1 MARNQT
7 SEKNEQTQ
15 LAVNLVLDSHQMENG
30 VEEINFETDSEMMD
44 DEQERLRRFLES
56 RRGKKAPNSV
66 FFKINNSPIMGSKGQ
81 KLWGGAVPLFDGAA
95 LDLKNA
101 ELIGEKRFLKPPEA
115 SGTGGILVLM
125 PQKFNQG
132 IMLPLSSLKLKENFV
147 EGKISLN
154 NRSGFHGN
162 HIRLTAESINLSI
175 EKAEFINP
183 RLIYKTEDDESSVPV
198 PEKVFVN
205 KEGIFPEQISS
216 SLRIEAPEKKTDMPE
231 QIENQEI
238 QTVQEDE
245 TVSTN
250 IPETVSE
257 MINDENET
265 KEQHDHIV
273 FQANGGRFRTKNKRV
288 AFGSYDSFLVEW
300 KNGRLIAVVTVKG
313 NETEL
318 ELNELDGYHRYSA
331 SDGITVEK
339 EDNIGII
346 NEFFS
351 KIGLD
356 DTEADT
362 TEICYGG
369 LEISEDGIFFDSLK
383 DSSFSASIGDDWE
396 LKLGNNIELGF
407 SGDFVKYE
415 EAEDDSYL
423 DLAKAVLE
431 YFGIMEDEGESEEEA
446 EEDSKGNNFSYSVPL
461 IMFPVIPGLVSLD
474 AKFNAGAKI
483 GYKING
489 SINNIKG
496 ALQNQQS
503 ETFGLDLRA
512 ALTGD
517 AYAGFKAGITAG
529 TTFLM
534 NVSANIGAKISLAG
548 GDNGVLSAGV
558 HTEFKK
564 GRKGMPHFEK
574 AVFDA
579 LGELRL
585 KALID
590 GSIDTQILGWER
602 TLYSYTFKEWELAA
616 IMAEIKATK
625 ENGNKWKADAGL
637 SYSALSG
644 NVKGS
649 LESGDNLEKM
659 FEKQEASYGKSA
671 FDGSQSSFEDTKKML
686 MAYHDK
692 SVPMFVNAAGAN
704 SGFLNMNNT
713 IKDIQRRF
721 YIQLR
726 TNEDTIAAQMQELEE
741 LKQDKDYKKLET
753 EIQSGINIHTA
764 NLKNISNELNK
775 QVSGNYGSVSNT
787 GASSDRI
794 MNAYVTGGGN
804 KSGFKEYLKEKAQ
817 KEAVTVPALIDYE
830 VRRIN
835 ELSKKSGERIN
846 QLLLFAKSIGVVDYN
861 DTTNGG
867 QLLNKYVSLGG
878 KAVKKAE
885 FTDIASLR
893 KREEDRLAKKHS
905 SQFSISGRKY
915 RAHTERLDKLGIRFP
930 DIVQKGS
937 DIPNA
942 EFYEYYTKTL
952 GASQF
957 RKMLDLYS
965 NRDRLLAYEKSTYN
979 SKISSDKQ
987 GRAAAE
993 KRDEIR
999 QLLSLGVR
1007 DKTQQERLDELIS
1020 SGISAMENDKKA
1032 AYMTATTDDLVN
1044 ALNENAKVNTVKT
1057 LMERRS
1063 DEHKKDKN
1071 KRWIYEAIKMDLTIN
1086 DLIEYERARIE
1097 EINNKSYLSKK
1108 SRESDKQKH
1117 IARLNALI
1125 RKNDE
1130 ANAKSGTDALE
1141 AEKIRYN
1148 AIQEYFNFDSNRKD
1162 DRAEGFLDD
1171 VNERVEKGDTSVLK
1185 LFMGTEWTPEESR
1198 EIAELRKKGQQDS
1211 VYGAIRESGI
1221 KSGSKSKHKNNR
1233 EILQSYMAANGK
1245 RNYTVEDLDRYYTY
1259 QIHRATSADSISGVK
1274 ADHTT
1279 VLEIIEKI
1287 NDYPEMLKK
1296 YKELGRGSGFLKHEQ
1311 EEAGNWVTP
1320 NMILQYERNR
1330 ISEIDRKHL
1339 ERVEN
1344 LAAAESGTAEEKAQA
1359 AKNFAESSKRYE
1371 REGGYD
1377 NVKISL
1383 NDIIL
1388 AEESRQS
1395 AKMSIHNRRI
1405 EQLRAT
1411 DVTDEEKIKAYDGT
1425 RFEPDKAEVDRL
1437 YKELEDKINSSPE
1450 AMADELT
1457 SYENQEKE
1465 KQEELQKRLK
1475 QMETDISDRIMT
1487 LAKQAEQC
1495 LNVINDTENAIRNPA
1510 SVFENESQT
1519 EEYVEN
1525 VLERTERDITQ
1536 VPEVINKA
1544 IN

>member
-1 MARNQT
+1 
-7 SEKNEQTQ
+7 
-15 LAVNLVLDSHQMENG
+15 
-30 VEEINFETDSEMMD
+30 
-44 DEQERLRRFLES
+44 
-56 RRGKKAPNSV
+56 
-66 FFKINNSPIMGSKGQ
+66 
-81 KLWGGAVPLFDGAA
+81 
-95 LDLKNA
+95 
-101 ELIGEKRFLKPPEA
+101 
-115 SGTGGILVLM
+115 
-125 PQKFNQG
+125 
-132 IMLPLSSLKLKENFV
+132 
-147 EGKISLN
+147 
-154 NRSGFHGN
+154 
-162 HIRLTAESINLSI
+162 
-175 EKAEFINP
+175 
-183 RLIYKTEDDESSVPV
+183 
-198 PEKVFVN
+198 
-205 KEGIFPEQISS
+205 
-216 SLRIEAPEKKTDMPE
+216 
-231 QIENQEI
+231 
-238 QTVQEDE
+238 
-245 TVSTN
+245 
-250 IPETVSE
+250 
-257 MINDENET
+257 
-265 KEQHDHIV
+265 
-273 FQANGGRFRTKNKRV
+273 
-288 AFGSYDSFLVEW
+288 
-300 KNGRLIAVVTVKG
+300 
-313 NETEL
+313 
-318 ELNELDGYHRYSA
+318 
-331 SDGITVEK
+331 
-339 EDNIGII
+339 
-346 NEFFS
+346 
-351 KIGLD
+351 
-356 DTEADT
+356 
-362 TEICYGG
+362 
-369 LEISEDGIFFDSLK
+369 
-383 DSSFSASIGDDWE
+383 
-396 LKLGNNIELGF
+396 
-407 SGDFVKYE
+407 
-415 EAEDDSYL
+415 
-423 DLAKAVLE
+423 
-431 YFGIMEDEGESEEEA
+431 
-446 EEDSKGNNFSYSVPL
+446 
-461 IMFPVIPGLVSLD
+461 
-474 AKFNAGAKI
+474 
-483 GYKING
+483 
-489 SINNIKG
+489 
-496 ALQNQQS
+496 
-503 ETFGLDLRA
+503 
-512 ALTGD
+512 
-517 AYAGFKAGITAG
+517 
-529 TTFLM
+529 
-534 NVSANIGAKISLAG
+534 
-548 GDNGVLSAGV
+548 
-558 HTEFKK
+558 
-564 GRKGMPHFEK
+564 
-574 AVFDA
+574 
-579 LGELRL
+579 
-585 KALID
+585 
-590 GSIDTQILGWER
+590 
-602 TLYSYTFKEWELAA
+602 
-616 IMAEIKATK
+616 
-625 ENGNKWKADAGL
+625 
-637 SYSALSG
+637 
-644 NVKGS
+644 
-649 LESGDNLEKM
+649 
-659 FEKQEASYGKSA
+659 
-671 FDGSQSSFEDTKKML
+671 
-686 MAYHDK
+686 
-692 SVPMFVNAAGAN
+692 
-704 SGFLNMNNT
+704 
-713 IKDIQRRF
+713 
-721 YIQLR
+721 
-726 TNEDTIAAQMQELEE
+726 
-741 LKQDKDYKKLET
+741 
-753 EIQSGINIHTA
+753 
-764 NLKNISNELNK
+764 
-775 QVSGNYGSVSNT
+775 
-787 GASSDRI
+787 
-794 MNAYVTGGGN
+794 
-804 KSGFKEYLKEKAQ
+804 
-817 KEAVTVPALIDYE
+817 
-830 VRRIN
+830 
-835 ELSKKSGERIN
+835 
-846 QLLLFAKSIGVVDYN
+846 
-861 DTTNGG
+861 
-867 QLLNKYVSLGG
+867 
-878 KAVKKAE
+878 
-885 FTDIASLR
+885 
-893 KREEDRLAKKHS
+893 
-905 SQFSISGRKY
+905 
-915 RAHTERLDKLGIRFP
+915 
-930 DIVQKGS
+930 
-937 DIPNA
+937 
-942 EFYEYYTKTL
+942 
-952 GASQF
+952 
-957 RKMLDLYS
+957 MLDLYS

-1185 LFMGTEWTPEESR
+1185 LFMGTEWTPEESG

-1221 KSGSKSKHKNNR
+1221 KTGSKSKHKNNR

-1475 QMETDISDRIMT
+1475 QMETDISDRIIT